1 MFTHNLLNYSYLQ
14 RIYDKIIN
22 NYFFIYTVRYDKI
35 INTHKIYKVVA
46 RTINLSYNYV
56 AAKPIEALK

>member
-1 MFTHNLLNYSYLQ
+1 MNLRQNYKQL
-14 RIYDKIIN
+14 
-22 NYFFIYTVRYDKI
+22 FFHLHVRYDKI
-35 INTHKIYKVVA
+35 ITTYKIYKVVA